1 MLKNIYNNA
10 IHGIGLVCLM
20 WIAVCNWIPDAKKM
34 PILYAM
40 VVFLFFFC
48 TLENLLFYQVRLNY
62 RQCWIRRTILTGASA
77 LVVETL
83 FILFGVYSNLS
94 VQKIIINY
102 IIVIII
108 EFAVMFTWYFLAD
121 QNQKRALEK
130 INEKLKKNT
139 DK

>member
-10 IHGIGLVCLM
+10 IHGIGLFCLM
-20 WIAVCNWIPDAKKM
+20 WIIVCNWIPDAKKM

-40 VVFLFFFC
+40 IVFLFFSC

-62 RQCWIRRTILTGASA
+62 RQCWIRRTILTGSSA
-77 LVVETL
+77 LVIETL

-102 IIVIII
+102 IVVIII
-108 EFAVMFTWYFLAD
+108 EFVAMFTWYFLAD
-121 QNQKRALEK
+121 QNQKRALKK
-130 INEKLKKNT
+130 INEKLGENQ
-139 DK
+139 